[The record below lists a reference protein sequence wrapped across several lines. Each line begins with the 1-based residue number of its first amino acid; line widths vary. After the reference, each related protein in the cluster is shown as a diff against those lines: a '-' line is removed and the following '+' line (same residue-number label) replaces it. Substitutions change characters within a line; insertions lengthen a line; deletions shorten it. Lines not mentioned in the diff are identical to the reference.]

1 MHWLLDRSRAVL
13 LTSGSLALGLG
24 ACGDSDGGTASDAG
38 SSTAAT
44 ATPTATAGGST
55 QTSASS
61 GVGTATGTAGGGTTT
76 GSTTGASTSAGTALT
91 GGIKFDVGDNDD
103 MGDTG
108 RPVDMCKVVD
118 NMDAVGDCEEEA
130 PPDSFAPEVEWSFT
144 DPGEPYSYVTPLV
157 ANLTDD
163 DDNGEIDLCDIPDVI
178 AVFGVNPSSPGS
190 VGHVYVLDGETGAV
204 HFVTADAVDGTF
216 TPAIGDIDNDGVAEI
231 VTATPGGAM
240 IAFEHDGTK
249 KWEKPATWQIGQLYN
264 QDLRYSCAAALADLD
279 ADGDVEI
286 IAANNLFDHNGD
298 LITTLP
304 QVAGQWGATTAADL
318 DDDGDLEVVLGH
330 AAYHHDGSQYYL
342 TNLKAGYPQV
352 ADLDGDGLPE
362 ILLTTVNGVSLLEHD
377 GTIVYQDLRPTGDP
391 PGGTNWHRPATIHD
405 FDGDGEPEFAVSSA
419 NNYTVYE
426 SDATIVWQAPISD
439 LSGIA
444 AGTAFDFLGDG
455 VAEAMYAD
463 EQTLYVFDGA
473 GAPLLTVSR
482 KSGTLSEY
490 PTVADIDND
499 GSAEILVVSNGHL
512 GGGDPGIQV
521 FRDVE
526 ERWIQARRIWNQ
538 HAYHVTN
545 VREDGTIPTVEPQ
558 SWKLNNTF
566 RTNAQ
571 IEGGGIC
578 IPVPPG

>member
-1 MHWLLDRSRAVL
+1 MT
-13 LTSGSLALGLG
+13 LTLALALP
-24 ACGDSDGGTASDAG
+24 ACGDSDGETASDGG
-38 SSTAAT
+38 SSTAAAT
-44 ATPTATAGGST
+44 ATMTMTATAGAET
-55 QTSASS
+55 QTGASS
-61 GVGTATGTAGGGTTT
+61 DGGSGSSDGTGAMT
-76 GSTTGASTSAGTALT
+76 GSTTAASTSAGTGLT
-91 GGIKFDVGDNDD
+91 GGIKFDVGDGDD

-108 RPVDMCKVVD
+108 RPIDMCKVVD

-130 PPDSFAPEVEWSFT
+130 PPDSFEPEVEWSFT
-144 DPGEPYSYVTPLV
+144 DQGEPYSYVTPLV

-163 DDNGEIDLCDIPDVI
+163 DGNGEIDLCDIPDVI

-190 VGHVYVLDGETGAV
+190 VGHVYVLDGETGTV
-204 HFVTADAVDGTF
+204 HYVTEDAVDGTF
-216 TPAIGDIDNDGVAEI
+216 TPAIGDIDNDGIAEI
-231 VTATPGGAM
+231 VTATPGGSM

-249 KWEKPATWQIGQLYN
+249 KWEKPATWQIGQIFN
-264 QDLRYSCAAALADLD
+264 QDLRYSCAASLADLD

-298 LITTLP
+298 LIMTLP

-362 ILLTTVNGVSLLEHD
+362 VLLTTVNGVSLLEHD
-377 GTIVYQDLRPTGDP
+377 GAIVYQDLRPTGDP

-426 SDATIVWQAPISD
+426 SDASIVWQAPISD

-463 EQTLYVFDGA
+463 EQTLYVFDGM